1 MILGKERRQKRVIL
15 RIDVPD
21 ESGATQ
27 EYYFDIPRQTVGL
40 AMSTTAGASGAS
52 SEQLAGV
59 RMFNSVIDKI
69 KPATDRGTTI
79 SFREFLDEVIP
90 DVDAGVLQDIV
101 SLANLSDAKL
111 AVRDDCEL
119 IEQ

>member
-40 AMSTTAGASGAS
+40 AMSTTAGVG
-52 SEQLAGV
+52 
-59 RMFNSVIDKI
+59 R
-69 KPATDRGTTI
+69 
-79 SFREFLDEVIP
+79 
-90 DVDAGVLQDIV
+90 
-101 SLANLSDAKL
+101 
-111 AVRDDCEL
+111 
-119 IEQ
+119 IE